1 MSDDPLRA
9 EREDRPFRPAAANA
23 SDARPAW
30 MGFLGGAIVLVLAI
44 VIAVAVWHFA
54 GDRISDLTPG
64 ELTEMETLL
73 DRLGFPPGPVDG
85 VVDEASRGAIRD
97 FQVTAGLDV
106 NGVPNLALLDEL
118 RAAQAELGGN

>member
-1 MSDDPLRA
+1 
-9 EREDRPFRPAAANA
+9 
-23 SDARPAW
+23 

-44 VIAVAVWHFA
+44 LIAVAVWHFA
-54 GDRISDLTPG
+54 GERVSALTPA

-85 VVDEASRGAIRD
+85 VVDEASRSAIRD
-97 FQVTAGLDV
+97 FQVTSGLEV
-106 NGVPNLALLDEL
+106 NGVPSLAVLDEL